1 MKRNLFILAG
11 IFLAFISLNA
21 HAEKGE
27 YWEVTSK
34 MEMPGMPF
42 AMPATTRKVCLPPG
56 GEKDPKYTQDK
67 KSNCEMTDVKTSGS
81 KVSYKGKCTEKDG
94 TMYMEGENTYERN
107 SFSGTMHMTGK
118 SQGEDVD
125 MKMSSSGKRIGGSC
139 DTEEI
144 SRKMQAQVQAI
155 EKDVKGQMDK
165 LCDTSNFN
173 AYKWVSSAS
182 LFIGSPP
189 TCPGKKDALCK
200 VIRNDVPH
208 DVQAFDALVQQEKT
222 QGMPSAAKACNVNIE
237 SMKKSQCK
245 ARARS
250 GPQSFLDANCPAEA
264 KAYREL
270 ARKREDCEER
280 GYTSGEK
287 MKACMGGAMPE
298 EDAGSDSASV
308 DAKKANPSKPK
319 ADAEAEAEKSDSKS
333 SSTTGNPTADTVL
346 EGAKKLKGLFKF

>member
-1 MKRNLFILAG
+1 MKRNLFFRAG

-21 HAEKGE
+21 YAEKGE
-27 YWEVTSK
+27 YWEITSK
-34 MEMPGMPF
+34 MDMAGMPF
-42 AMPATTRKVCLPPG
+42 AMPAQTSKVCIPQG
-56 GEKDPKYTQDK
+56 GEKDPKRMQDK
-67 KSNCEMTDVKTSGS
+67 KSDCEITDVKTSGNKTS
-81 KVSYKGKCTEKDG
+81 WKGKCVSGGE
-94 TMYMEGENTYERN
+94 TMNQVGEATYERD
-107 SFSGTMHMTGK
+107 SYHGTMHMTGK
-118 SQGEDVD
+118 SKDGPMD
-125 MKMSSSGKRIGGSC
+125 MTVNYSGKRIGGSC
-139 DTEEI
+139 DSEEM
-144 SRKMQAQVQAI
+144 KKKAQAQVQAI

-237 SMKKSQCK
+237 SMTKSQCK

-298 EDAGSDSASV
+298 EDAGSDSANI
-308 DAKKANPSKPK
+308 DARQAKPNKPK
-319 ADAEAEAEKSDSKS
+319 AEADAEKSDSKS
-333 SSTTGNPTADTVL
+333 SSPTGNPTADTVL